1 MQICLALWR
10 QGKGFLPVVNGS
22 GGMAVR
28 VQAWKPGAEAGVDF
42 GDVPVELEVTY
53 RDVSRTPCLV
63 PRALGSQERADG
75 DGDGDGV
82 TGWSL
87 RPAGAPA
94 RPTRVRVIRAGCR
107 SPRLAPDRASPGR
120 PALEDLINDLEQG
133 VRSR

>member
-1 MQICLALWR
+1 MLFGVLFAA
-10 QGKGFLPVVNGS
+10 GVAF
-22 GGMAVR
+22 AV
-28 VQAWKPGAEAGVDF
+28 AFGADVAEDDFEAGVDF

-63 PRALGSQERADG
+63 PRVLGSQERADG